1 MCVWRFSSV
10 YFISIATILGTGIL
24 GLPVTLYN
32 CGFLPFFVVFTVV
45 LFAQICVVFAF
56 VELLQRTDASLSKL
70 TTELH
75 PINTSNVEAVDF
87 QLITD
92 SSINRTATEQ
102 TEDSSTG
109 KKFPHT
115 SISSVRGTTLSE
127 GKPAASLF
135 TMSALYLKNPLI
147 RFLFE
152 LTVLVHFVSIMTSY
166 ALAAPQS
173 FRQFFG
179 LDVSNSFT
187 TTLLFVLL
195 CSFLVCFV
203 LPGALNVVSIA
214 TALKGSILI
223 VLIALVTTVSLR
235 VGQSFQNRFNY
246 LFDSFLIGT
255 VSLGSVVNIMPVT
268 WSQLGSQ
275 KDNRTVKLYRIS
287 VVLAVVTCYILCTV
301 WCLAILLVVPQS
313 SSVDSLQ
320 TAYKLGQISTI
331 PLVSQLHQVNSIP
344 NVVSFL
350 VNGFICLSTTVS
362 FLVMG
367 SGLKSA
373 LDGLAFRWTRLETNE
388 AVFSPRWKRLGEN
401 KIRGVLYFCSFGL
414 IALLAASNPHSFMRV
429 LEGFTSLCLNTE
441 SGLFVGWMLLS
452 SSSVINS
459 MELMLPMRK
468 NTIVILGYFIEVFF
482 ALAIATSV
490 IYLSF

>member
-235 VGQSFQNRFNY
+235 V
-246 LFDSFLIGT
+246 